1 MLTIELVCVAL
12 LALSAMLRWRV
23 PGSREWLADAPI
35 VALGAL
41 IGEDSCIRLYGF
53 YSYAEGW
60 HAVLDVTPA
69 LIPLIWIF
77 VVLSARDVAREL
89 GPKNPLAWAFAI
101 ILFDAALIEPIAT
114 SSGLWHWTQPG
125 PFAVPYI
132 GIVGWAFYGVSI
144 LFWLGKLQKRWRWL
158 AVVLAPLTTH
168 ALLISTW
175 WLFFRWIGRDA
186 PTPTVLIAA
195 AWVAAVSMAIALVLT
210 KKAGTVPL
218 GILVPR
224 ICPAIFFAVLLET
237 RHACPALWAY
247 AASFP
252 IPWLMAT
259 AFPLGASLAPSRV
272 RR

>member
-23 PGSREWLADAPI
+23 PGSHEWLADAPI

-53 YSYAEGW
+53 YSYADGW

-89 GPKNPLAWAFAI
+89 GPRNPLGWAFAI

-114 SSGLWHWTQPG
+114 SSGLWRWTQPG
-125 PFAVPYI
+125 PFGVPYI

-144 LFWLGKLQKRWRWL
+144 LFWLGKLRKPWRWL

-168 ALLISTW
+168 ALLFVTW
-175 WLFFRWIGRDA
+175 WLFFRWIGREA
-186 PTPTVLIAA
+186 PTPTVLVAGAWIAT
-195 AWVAAVSMAIALVLT
+195 VSMAMALVVT
-210 KKAGTVPL
+210 KKSGTVPL
-218 GILVPR
+218 AILVPR
-224 ICPAIFFAVLLET
+224 ICPAVFFAVLLET

-259 AFPLGASLAPSRV
+259 AFPLGASLASSRV